1 MAISRIKGEFG
12 VLRGAGLALALAGF
26 GLGLNACGWG
36 GGSSS
41 AKIAASEAVGS
52 VPSYNTA
59 QLSLA
64 TAKPVDAYVMLA
76 GRIKPCWF
84 HPANPLFPKHVYR
97 ADVSPNGEKVKITIH
112 DKKDDIGRPGK
123 LAYTIDFKQSGDR
136 TIVTAKNR
144 TMTPEQAAKMQFDI
158 NRWKAGKKDC
168 SKEWPKVAAQ

>member
-1 MAISRIKGEFG
+1 MRILRAR
-12 VLRGAGLALALAGF
+12 VLEGAVLGLACAALAS
-26 GLGLNACGWG
+26 LGLASCGWG
-36 GGSSS
+36 GGSSK
-41 AKIAASEAVGS
+41 AQIGAAEAVGS

-84 HPANPLFPKHVYR
+84 HPANPLFPEHVYR
-97 ADVSPNGEKVKITIH
+97 ADVSPDGQKVKITIH

-123 LAYTIDFKQSGDR
+123 LAYSIDFKQSGAR

-144 TMTPEQAAKMQFDI
+144 TMKPEQAAKRQYDI
-158 NRWKAGKKDC
+158 NRWKAGKKKYR
-168 SKEWPKVAAQ
+168 KERPRVAGQ